1 MTSTRTSQRTSQRIS
16 QRTSQ
21 RTSRN
26 PSGRTASQTA
36 DAPLTLGDRL
46 RRKLSDLVWPLVWMG
61 ILTVAGGV
69 SLRAVSIMTAN
80 PPLPDCTQLAATSSD
95 TERLLCAQ
103 ASVRSGSAQALIEA
117 IELVAPWPTSNPQYE
132 EANRL
137 MNRWSMALLSELEL
151 MVQRGDVQQAKAL
164 AGRIPE
170 RVEAYPQVKS
180 ALATWDKEWNT
191 GKEFEADILQAL
203 QAQNWTGARQELQNF
218 KILNSNYWVRTRYQQ
233 LKERIDREETARR
246 QLNQARSLAKTN
258 NPQQLGKALAMVKE
272 INLETAAW
280 RDSEPDV
287 NRWAQKVLQYSFQKW
302 EEEDIEAAIAIV
314 QFVPPDLALTTEA
327 KDLISF
333 GHAQRLAASPYDQWT
348 PSYAQIYSLLEAIQ
362 AVQQI
367 SPTSPFYLQAQESLS
382 EWKKKLD
389 DMVQLQYASTWAKV
403 GQRGSYLM
411 AIAEAEKITQERP
424 QRLQAQ
430 TLVSHWKKEIQRIE
444 DRPILTRAVQLA
456 TAGGKTNLR
465 FAIAEAGKVAQGR
478 ALRVEGQT
486 YIAEWVNRIEIIEDQ
501 PILTKAQKLA
511 TGNGLT
517 ALRSAITEAQKV
529 AKGRALYDEAQAKI
543 KDWTAE
549 IQTAEDRP
557 ILMRAQNL
565 AARGS
570 LTAAI
575 DTAAQIAPGRSLYGE
590 ARTSIAIWER
600 DRAYIWSLEAPAEA
614 NAVGVDPADGTMND
628 TTIDPAGN
636 EGNVDGYNDDY
647 NQ

>member
-1 MTSTRTSQRTSQRIS
+1 MTSTRTSKRPAKRPAKRSAG
-16 QRTSQ
+16 
-21 RTSRN
+21 N
-26 PSGRTASQTA
+26 PSVRTAPPIP
-36 DAPLTLGDRL
+36 DAPLTIGDRF
-46 RRKLSDLVWPLVWMG
+46 RQRLSELVWPLVWMG

-69 SLRAVSIMTAN
+69 SLRAVSIMTEN
-80 PPLPDCTQLAATSSD
+80 PPLPDCTQLSATSSD
-95 TERLLCAQ
+95 PERLLCAQ

-137 MNRWSMALLSELEL
+137 MNRWSKALLSELEL
-151 MVQRGDVQQAKAL
+151 IVQRGDVQQAKEL
-164 AGRIPE
+164 AKRIPE
-170 RVEAYPQVKS
+170 RVDIYPEVKS
-180 ALATWDKEWNT
+180 AIATWDKEWST
-191 GKEFEADILQAL
+191 GKEFETKILQAL
-203 QAQNWTGARQELQNF
+203 QAQNWTGARQELQDF

-233 LKERIDREETARR
+233 LKEKIDRAETARR

-258 NPQQLGKALAMVKE
+258 NPQQLGKALAIAEE

-280 RDSEPDV
+280 KDSKPDV
-287 NRWAQKVLQYSFQKW
+287 NLWAQKVLQYSFQKW

-314 QFVPPDLALTTEA
+314 QFVPPDLALTAEA

-333 GHAQRLAASPYDQWT
+333 GHAQRLATSPNDQWT

-367 SPTSPFYLQAQESLS
+367 SSTSPFYTQAQESLS
-382 EWKKKLD
+382 EWQKKLD
-389 DMVQLQYASTWAKV
+389 DTVQLQYASTLAKV

-430 TLVSHWKKEIQRIE
+430 TLVSYWGKEIQRLE
-444 DRPILTRAVQLA
+444 DRPILSRAVQIA
-456 TAGGKTNLR
+456 TAGGKANLQ
-465 FAIAEAGKVAQGR
+465 FAIAEAGKVAKGR

-486 YIAEWVNRIEIIEDQ
+486 YIAEWADRIEIIEDQ

-511 TGNGLT
+511 TGSGLT

-557 ILMRAQNL
+557 ILTRAEDL
-565 AARGS
+565 AANGS

-575 DTAAQIAPGRSLYGE
+575 DTAAQIAPGRSLYDE
-590 ARTSIAIWER
+590 ARTSIAIWAR
-600 DRAYIWSLEAPAEA
+600 DRAYIWSLEAPAED
-614 NAVGVDPADGTMND
+614 NEIGIDPADGAVD
-628 TTIDPAGN
+628 DPAIYPAGD